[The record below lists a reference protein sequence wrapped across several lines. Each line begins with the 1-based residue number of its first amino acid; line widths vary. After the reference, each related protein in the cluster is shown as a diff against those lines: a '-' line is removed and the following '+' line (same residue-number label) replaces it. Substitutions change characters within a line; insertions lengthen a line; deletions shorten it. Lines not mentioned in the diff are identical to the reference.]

1 MAHDT
6 GDASIGDEH
15 YEVPLEGIQTGRRDL
30 RSKTDPSGRY
40 FDNLLRDLLG
50 GEPVGGDPTDILGIL
65 PQAPTR
71 GVNGDVSISDL
82 NRMLEATPGAV
93 GADPSIGG
101 ELDLTGGDV
110 APIGVQ
116 ESILGRAPVPGAIS
130 SVGPMDVGEEFDPG
144 SVGPSTTQANRIP
157 GVQESP
163 NQLQEGAVAGLGVGP
178 ATPIGRGE
186 QQLGPNAQSEAV
198 NSLMLMLAPLAAT
211 GGAAAPAATGI
222 RGSAQGANPF
232 FQAIRNFLGIG
243 RGPKVPPSRQL
254 GRPQGQGGPVSTPS
268 VIRRPPPTG
277 TQGELFGTMG

>member
-6 GDASIGDEH
+6 GDADIGDVH
-15 YEVPLEGIQTGRRDL
+15 YEVPSEGIQEGGRDL

-50 GEPVGGDPTDILGIL
+50 GEPVGGDPTPNLGIL

-130 SVGPMDVGEEFDPG
+130 SMEGRAEGEDFDPG

-163 NQLQEGAVAGLGVGP
+163 NQIREGDVAGLGVGP
-178 ATPIGRGE
+178 AVSMGRGE
-186 QQLGPNAQSEAV
+186 QPLDPNAQSEAM
-198 NSLMLMLAPLAAT
+198 NALMLMLSPLGAT
-211 GGAAAPAATGI
+211 AGAAAPAATGI

-243 RGPKVPPSRQL
+243 RGPKVPPGRQL
-254 GRPQGQGGPVSTPS
+254 TRPQGQGAPTYTPS
-268 VIRRPPPTG
+268 VIRQPPPTG

>member
-6 GDASIGDEH
+6 GDADIGDEH
-15 YEVPLEGIQTGRRDL
+15 YEVPLEGIQKGGRDL
-30 RSKTDPSGRY
+30 RSKTDPSRRY

-50 GEPVGGDPTDILGIL
+50 GEGVGGQPTPNLGVL

-82 NRMLEATPGAV
+82 NRMLAATPGAV

-110 APIGVQ
+110 APIDVQ
-116 ESILGRAPVPGAIS
+116 ESIPGRAPVPEATG

-144 SVGPSTTQANRIP
+144 SVTSQR
-157 GVQESP
+157 
-163 NQLQEGAVAGLGVGP
+163 QEGDVAGLGVGP
-178 ATPIGRGE
+178 AVPMGRGE
-186 QQLGPNAQSEAV
+186 QPLDPNAQSEAE
-198 NSLMLMLAPLAAT
+198 NAIMLMLAPLAAT
-211 GGAAAPAATGI
+211 GGAAAPVATGI
-222 RGSAQGANPF
+222 RGSAQGAHPF

-243 RGPKVPPSRQL
+243 RGPKVPPGRQL
-254 GRPQGQGGPVSTPS
+254 VRPQGQGAPTYTPS
-268 VIRRPPPTG
+268 VIRQPPPIG